1 LKLRLDRLLFLVLG
15 NLLLIRLLNWLLLD
29 RLRQLLDRMRLLL
42 DRLRLRLEWLDGLL
56 LNRLLLNRL
65 LDRLWLLLH
74 NRLNRLLLD
83 RLGLGLHNRLN
94 RLLLSLE
101 RLNGLLKRLLL
112 LDRLRLRLDKRLLLL
127 LSRVRRRPLL
137 SVRRIRLNPSVS
149 ALRNN
154 PISTGNLLLGQL
166 RRLLA
171 GRLSLRR
178 PIPRGSSGVR
188 VNISLLRWNTLL
200 LGRDTLQSTQPG

>member
-1 LKLRLDRLLFLVLG
+1 MKLRLDRLLFLVLG